1 MFNIRWVST
10 YFIVS
15 PCFTMTPFWSTWSEI
30 FLDKC
35 CTSDTCSTWR
45 VKLRS
50 WLKCWMIL
58 KDSPRP
64 PKIYLGHTN
73 MKNSIEPG
81 VYHIYIYIYYIYIL
95 FTYLKYNTFSAFY
108 SRCKGLKRYQFF
120 ITPIFRLPVISPPT
134 SSPAPNEAWG
144 GWHPAPLARRE
155 GTTENTE
162 HREPILYINNI
173 YIYTYMFIYSLYI
186 LEFWEHLE

>member
-1 MFNIRWVST
+1 MGICLFH
-10 YFIVS
+10 
-15 PCFTMTPFWSTWSEI
+15 CFTMFHHDPVLKHLIWDLFGQMLHFWHLLNLASETEELI
-30 FLDKC
+30 EVLD
-35 CTSDTCSTWR
+35 
-45 VKLRS
+45 
-50 WLKCWMIL
+50 
-58 KDSPRP
+58 DSERQPPP
-64 PKIYLGHTN
+64 PKKYLGHTN

-120 ITPIFRLPVISPPT
+120 IAPIFRLPVISPPT

-173 YIYTYMFIYSLYI
+173 YIYIRICSFILYI
-186 LEFWEHLE
+186 YLSFENIWSRS